1 MVTTMAKA
9 KGYTAATIAEAMYKL
24 ASPDAARAKFLTEYA
39 AIKKE
44 ANQQAEG
51 AYTKALKLA
60 QSAGSMDVFLQGYD
74 IYKSRH
80 RATKGEAVDK
90 SVQVAF
96 SVISTAWFNLSQHC
110 GKTITGTQN
119 GKVVQIDV
127 PAEAK
132 DIPSAFQSFGAMR
145 AGGNIAKALN
155 TVIAEAGDSE
165 GEESKATGKA
175 GESKTD
181 RALSNEVT
189 SQLLVLTDRLRNM
202 DQVAAQALLAETIAK
217 TLAPSITPKA
227 PAAKTT
233 AKAAAARKRAT
244 RPADAPA
251 ATAKPATAQAAT
263 A

>member
-1 MVTTMAKA
+1 MAKV
-9 KGYTAATIAEAMYKL
+9 KGYTAATIAEAMHKL
-24 ASPDAARAKFLTEYA
+24 ASPDAARAKFLTEFA

-60 QSAGSMDVFLQGYD
+60 QDAGSMDVFLHGYD
-74 IYKSRH
+74 IYKSRQ
-80 RATKGEAVDK
+80 RATKGETVDK

-110 GKTITGTQN
+110 GKVITGSQN
-119 GKVVQIDV
+119 GKVLQVDV

-132 DIPSAFQSFGAMR
+132 DIPSAFKSFGAMR
-145 AGGNIAKALN
+145 AAGNIAKALN
-155 TVIAEAGDSE
+155 TVTAEAGDSE
-165 GEESKATGKA
+165 GDAAEQKGN
-175 GESKTD
+175 KTD
-181 RALSNEVT
+181 QALSPEVAG
-189 SQLLVLTDRLRNM
+189 QLLVLTDRLRKM
-202 DQVAAQALLAETIAK
+202 DQASAQALLAETIAK

-233 AKAAAARKRAT
+233 AKTTEARKRAT
-244 RPADAPA
+244 RPAD
-251 ATAKPATAQAAT
+251 KPATAQAAT

>member
-1 MVTTMAKA
+1 MAKA

-24 ASPDAARAKFLTEYA
+24 ASPDAARAKFLTEFA

-60 QSAGSMDVFLQGYD
+60 QDAGSMDVFLHGYD
-74 IYKSRH
+74 IYKSRQ
-80 RATKGEAVDK
+80 RATKGETVDK

-110 GKTITGTQN
+110 GKVITGSQN
-119 GKVVQIDV
+119 GKVLQVDV

-132 DIPSAFQSFGAMR
+132 DIPSAFKSFGAMR
-145 AGGNIAKALN
+145 AAGNIAKALN
-155 TVIAEAGDSE
+155 AATAEAKADEDAKDGDAAE
-165 GEESKATGKA
+165 QKGN
-175 GESKTD
+175 KTD
-181 RALSNEVT
+181 QALSPEVAG
-189 SQLLVLTDRLRNM
+189 QLLVLTDRLRKM
-202 DQVAAQALLAETIAK
+202 DQASAQALLAETIAK

-227 PAAKTT
+227 PAAKTN

-244 RPADAPA
+244 RPAD
-251 ATAKPATAQAAT
+251 KPATAQAAT

>member
-1 MVTTMAKA
+1 M
-9 KGYTAATIAEAMYKL
+9 YTAETIAEAMHKL
-24 ASPDAARAKFLTEYA
+24 ASPDAARAKFLTEFA

-60 QSAGSMDVFLQGYD
+60 QEAGSMDVFMHGYD
-74 IYKSRH
+74 IYKSRQ
-80 RATKGEAVDK
+80 RAVKGVVVDK

-110 GKTITGTQN
+110 GKVITGTQN
-119 GKVVQIDV
+119 GKVLQVDV

-132 DIPSAFQSFGAMR
+132 DIPAAFKSFGAMR
-145 AGGNIAKALN
+145 SAGNIAKAINSDELLAF
-155 TVIAEAGDSE
+155 AEAEAE
-165 GEESKATGKA
+165 GGKATDKQGN
-175 GESKTD
+175 KTD
-181 RALSNEVT
+181 QALSPEVAG
-189 SQLLVLTDRLRNM
+189 QLLVLTDRLRKM
-202 DQVAAQALLAETIAK
+202 DQASAQALLAEAIAK

-233 AKAAAARKRAT
+233 AKTTEARKRAT
-244 RPADAPA
+244 RPAD
-251 ATAKPATAQAAT
+251 KPATAQAAT